1 MLRTLVFKCLQMGAV
16 AMLVMAFTLGSA
28 GAQPAQAANAT
39 QVSAGWIP
47 LAGSLYD
54 SQTDS
59 HINFNGLIHIVARWK
74 FLSSGGAQL
83 DVDVNLPAAGVTVTM
98 DTGIPYTASGAGQ
111 SSILFPND
119 PVFPTDP
126 VRFVVPSFLLVAV
139 GATGPCRPI
148 RFFRLTQFSR
158 PIPYNHSDS
167 GCSSTWC
174 SPRRVFSISLP
185 VPCRSSNSPTSAR
198 IETLVSLPSCAS
210 RPDS

>member
-139 GATGPCRPI
+139 GSDRPLPPNPILPPNPVLPPNPIQPFGFGLQFDLVFAAAGVLDFNATTVQVI
-148 RFFRLTQFSR
+148 E
-158 PIPYNHSDS
+158 
-167 GCSSTWC
+167 
-174 SPRRVFSISLP
+174 LP
-185 VPCRSSNSPTSAR
+185 DVG
-198 IETLVSLPSCAS
+198 E
-210 RPDS
+210 D